1 MCIAIVYHWDQM
13 HLLLTIDQDTF
24 SPADVALL
32 IPARDAD
39 VEKKDHEMGC
49 QTKNGRAAEALGSR
63 PTGE

>member
-1 MCIAIVYHWDQM
+1 M

-24 SPADVALL
+24 APADVALL
-32 IPARDAD
+32 IPTRDAD